1 MLLISQKMKTTAA
14 AAVALYA
21 KSLCHSL
28 QQLHSKEL
36 REKQQYFILLSLL
49 QQNT

>member
-1 MLLISQKMKTTAA
+1 MLLISQKMKTNVAPAA
-14 AAVALYA
+14 ALYA

-28 QQLHSKEL
+28 QQLHRNEL
-36 REKQQYFILLSLL
+36 RENQQYFTLLSLL